1 MSLVKTAVFPVAGM
15 GTRFLPIT
23 KAVPKEMLTIIDRP
37 LIQFALE
44 EASEA
49 GIERVIFVTAQG
61 KHAIEDYFDHN
72 FELESRLEAAGRS
85 ETLALLRQLVPE
97 HVTLCYVRQKAPK
110 GLGDAILTAKDMVHN
125 EPFAVLLADD
135 LMIAPPGKPNVLTQM
150 LAKYHDPKQA
160 MVAVEQVER
169 EDTDKYGI
177 VDMDERGRVH
187 SIVEKPAPDL
197 APSLSAVVG
206 RYILPPEIF
215 SHLSSIPLG
224 HKGELQLTDAI
235 ASLLKEQGVTACP
248 FDAQRFDC
256 GSKQGYFKAVLAYAK
271 KDPALAGLLEQ
282 ATAV

>member
-44 EASEA
+44 EAIEA

-125 EPFAVLLADD
+125 AICGIVADD
-135 LMIAPPGKPNVLTQM
+135 LMIAPPDKPNVLAQM
-150 LAKYHDPKQA
+150 LASTMTPKA

-177 VDMDERGRVH
+177 VDMDERGV
-187 SIVEKPAPDL
+187 SIACGKTSPDR
-197 APSLSAVVG
+197 ASLSAVVG
-206 RYILPPEIF
+206 RYMPPEIF
-215 SHLSSIPLG
+215 SHLSSIPWATRVSFSS
-224 HKGELQLTDAI
+224 QM
-235 ASLLKEQGVTACP
+235 LLP
-248 FDAQRFDC
+248 L
-256 GSKQGYFKAVLAYAK
+256 Y
-271 KDPALAGLLEQ
+271 
-282 ATAV
+282 